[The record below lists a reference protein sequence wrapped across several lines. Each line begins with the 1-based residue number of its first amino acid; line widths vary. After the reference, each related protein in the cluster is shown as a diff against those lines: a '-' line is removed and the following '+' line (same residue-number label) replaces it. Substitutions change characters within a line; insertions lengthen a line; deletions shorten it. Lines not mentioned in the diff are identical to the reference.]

1 MIKKHGFKIFVFLSI
16 AIIVLGLLFLLFDK
30 KTYFP
35 GVVFGISENQFW
47 DGRGMIVMGS
57 VMLLFGLLLKWV
69 IKRDKSDNGNDINL
83 PRRRSL
89 LMISVEYQAADDG

>member
-1 MIKKHGFKIFVFLSI
+1 MRKYGFRIFVFSSI

-35 GVVFGISENQFW
+35 GVVLGISENQFW
-47 DGRGMIVMGS
+47 DGKGIIVMGS

-83 PRRRSL
+83 PPPTEFVDDTNRISRSR
-89 LMISVEYQAADDG
+89 